1 MDELINDKIKNILSD
16 PDSLKSILSLASSL
30 GINAN
35 SHNSKTDMALDAD
48 EDLKN
53 EDDHRKED
61 SFKPSGLNADVQT
74 PVSALLPMPNI
85 PKSDARV
92 NLLMSIKPFLSDKK
106 KQRVDSLV
114 KALGAAKLIS
124 AYKDTD
130 IFSKLGL

>member
-16 PDSLKSILSLASSL
+16 PDSLKSILSLASAL
-30 GINAN
+30 GVNTN
-35 SHNSKTDMALDAD
+35 SQNIKMDSTSDSVVVDDSNKD
-48 EDLKN
+48 EGKL
-53 EDDHRKED
+53 
-61 SFKPSGLNADVQT
+61 SGLNTTAQIPAT
-74 PVSALLPMPNI
+74 ALSPMRNI
-85 PKSDARV
+85 QNADARV

-114 KALGAAKLIS
+114 KAIGAAKLIS